1 MINGSRELPPLE
13 LEVETDD
20 VKITSDED
28 LKSQMMELV
37 KTTSGTIAPAYT
49 IPRYTVA
56 IGSDLLET
64 SPIGHRQLL
73 SEIIQAEGPIH
84 QDEISNRVAQTYGLS
99 HAGRRI
105 RTHIEK
111 ALSSLLRGGATDVVK
126 EGEFYMTQA
135 QLHNTPV
142 RSRASVT
149 GSIAKVEFIAPSE
162 IRAAAKAVIEENGE
176 LDSDTLTKAVSDYFG
191 FKRLGPA
198 LKIGIDEA
206 LKTLFN

>member
-1 MINGSRELPPLE
+1 MVAGSYR
-13 LEVETDD
+13 
-20 VKITSDED
+20 
-28 LKSQMMELV
+28 
-37 KTTSGTIAPAYT
+37 
-49 IPRYTVA
+49 
-56 IGSDLLET
+56 
-64 SPIGHRQLL
+64 
-73 SEIIQAEGPIH
+73 
-84 QDEISNRVAQTYGLS
+84 GLS

-176 LDSDTLTKAVSDYFG
+176 LDTDTLTKAVSDYFG